1 MFSAAPQSEAELSA
15 AGTNDQVLGQAGL
28 GQAGRG
34 LGGGGIEIELNTR
47 QILIPR

>member
-15 AGTNDQVLGQAGL
+15 AGTNDQVLGQAV
-28 GQAGRG
+28 RG

-47 QILIPR
+47 QILQDSNR

>member
-15 AGTNDQVLGQAGL
+15 AGTNDQVLGQAG
-28 GQAGRG
+28 AGAG

-47 QILIPR
+47 QILTTR